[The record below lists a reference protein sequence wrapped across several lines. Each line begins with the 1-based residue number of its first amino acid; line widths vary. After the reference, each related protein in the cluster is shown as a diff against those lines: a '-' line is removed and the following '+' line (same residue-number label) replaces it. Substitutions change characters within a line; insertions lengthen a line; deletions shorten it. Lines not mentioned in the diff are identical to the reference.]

1 MGDLARRMMDLL
13 KHTVCLMLNS
23 VLPFANA
30 SSCIGLV
37 RDVALSEFI
46 YDLVDLLEI
55 ALTGAWS
62 VDSDMVFAFIEDPSR
77 FDVEAV

>member
-1 MGDLARRMMDLL
+1 MMDLL
-13 KHTVCLMLNS
+13 QHTVSLMLNS

-30 SSCIGLV
+30 TGCIGLV
-37 RDVALSEFI
+37 GDVALSEFI
-46 YDLVDLLEI
+46 YDLVDFLEV

-62 VDSDMVFAFIEDPSR
+62 VDSDMVFAFIEDPCR